1 VLVSSRRFHHIL
13 KAAAGLFFV
22 ANPAA
27 ALAVTSPPVMS
38 PAPGSTPTPSN
49 MPMSA
54 HDMSGMTFNTNGVM
68 SMYGMSRA
76 GMSIDASGMD
86 PSMMPSTT
94 DVGTPMTREGSGTS
108 WMPDAT
114 TLYGRMWRRGDDMT
128 MTHGALWLRYADVG
142 SLRGEQKL
150 SLPSWW
156 MFMRTHPTSP
166 AAQAGFRAM
175 FSGDFLGVG
184 GSGYPLVFQTGEEW
198 NDRPLH
204 DVQHPHDLVSELSF
218 TYSGQ
223 LGKRRSAYLYVG
235 YPGEPALGPPSF
247 MHRPIAYDYAPAPIG
262 HHWEDATHITFGVVT
277 AGITSTKFKAEG
289 SAFTGREPN
298 QTRTN
303 FDPIRLDSY
312 SERLSWNPNPSIAAQ
327 VSTGFVKSPESANP
341 GIDISRMTASLL
353 YTRPL
358 AFDASWSHALVFG
371 QNHEND
377 GQRTNAYLFESDF
390 RRNGNAF
397 FGRAEV
403 VQKTGNDLVI
413 SPINANSVFLIG
425 AYTLGLAHDLP
436 HKAGT
441 AIGAD
446 VTLNTKP
453 ASLMPSYGSGSPLS
467 FEVFFRLRPFA
478 LIGQSA
484 P

>member
-312 SERLSWNPNPSIAAQ
+312 SERLSWNPNPSIAAHRFFTR
-327 VSTGFVKSPESANP
+327 VRLPLMHPGHTHWYSAR
-341 GIDISRMTASLL
+341 ITRMTANVRTRISSNRTSGETGTHSSVAQKSFKKRETISLFL
-353 YTRPL
+353 PLTRIAFFSSAPTRWAWRTIYRTRPVRPSVRMSRSTQSPHRSCPL
-358 AFDASWSHALVFG
+358 MVPEARSRS
-371 QNHEND
+371 
-377 GQRTNAYLFESDF
+377 RY
-390 RRNGNAF
+390 F
-397 FGRAEV
+397 FGFAP
-403 VQKTGNDLVI
+403 
-413 SPINANSVFLIG
+413 SPS
-425 AYTLGLAHDLP
+425 
-436 HKAGT
+436 
-441 AIGAD
+441 
-446 VTLNTKP
+446 
-453 ASLMPSYGSGSPLS
+453 
-467 FEVFFRLRPFA
+467 
-478 LIGQSA
+478 
-484 P
+484 